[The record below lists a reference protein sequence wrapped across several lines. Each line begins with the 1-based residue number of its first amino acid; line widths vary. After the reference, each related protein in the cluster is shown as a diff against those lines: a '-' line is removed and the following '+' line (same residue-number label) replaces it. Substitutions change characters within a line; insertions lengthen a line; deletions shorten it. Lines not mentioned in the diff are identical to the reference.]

1 MNPNKQQEQLIENT
15 DGVYL
20 VDAGAGTGKTF
31 SITRRYMNI
40 LKDQEPEDIFLAT
53 FTRNA
58 AEEMS
63 DRIAAETD
71 YKASE
76 IYNAPISTF
85 HSHCQ
90 KILERH
96 GFNTPKKIGIND
108 ELEQIDPL
116 ESKIREEQY
125 FNEFYENFRA
135 NNPEHREFYILIRE
149 SSELLG
155 LLKSLASRGVIPE
168 EEGWFLDSE
177 EYLDGDWKEFRR
189 LFKEVNRPR
198 KTSSGQKQSI
208 LRQRMYS
215 YNYKEFPED
224 APEYNDIVGD
234 YGCKQVRKDFCRK
247 SFKEDRENLKDFIHD
262 IYYSYLKYCLQNN
275 FLNFGFLMALTYVT
289 LYRDEE
295 ARKDEKFDYI
305 MIDEF
310 QDTNEIQLKISM
322 LLADRPNICVVGD
335 WKQSIYSFQYAD
347 IDNIKSFETRINRII
362 SHLNSDKERV
372 SFSEINVEKI
382 NLVKNYRSSQKILD
396 ASEQAFTLKGNRYEE
411 VPEPDIVSLESE
423 ADIEDSKVGKYLCE
437 DEKEKLLAK
446 IQEVVNEN
454 DYDYSDIAVLS
465 RTRKTGL
472 KLQELGSEYNIP
484 VAYEG
489 GLELFNTEEAKLLLA
504 WMRAM
509 NDSRKGWAVIL
520 ERTGYSMTQAKKL
533 FEEKEIPENLI
544 DFRDKIEGLEFEA
557 QMRRIFAFYG
567 FENPVTEKVIDVLT
581 DTYKSS
587 FMTRSDLI
595 QFIEENI
602 NQREIYEV
610 DTSRDRDSVKV
621 QTIHGAKGLEYPV
634 VFIADVNYGT
644 FPSKNSSYGSID
656 FEEIIGL
663 RQRKIFDE
671 ENGYVF
677 DNWRSEILSKCVGGK
692 YDEERRLMY
701 VAMTR
706 AEEKLFISAEQEKES
721 RFFEELELE
730 EEFLDEKPEVQEK
743 TENERE
749 ELIVEKP
756 DSSRTRLV
764 STSEHVELDDELT
777 DNIERGNK
785 LHKFAEEFI
794 ENSRRPETEGEEK
807 IAEFIQGLE
816 GEIESEIEFTYPE
829 NGKVYTGRADII
841 SVTDEEVRVID
852 IKTSDNFSEAYED
865 QMELYE
871 KAFQALYPK
880 RKIETKIFE
889 I

>member
-15 DGVYL
+15 EGVYL

-31 SITRRYMNI
+31 SITKRYMNI
-40 LKDQEPEDIFLAT
+40 LENQEPEDIFLAT

-96 GFNTPKKIGIND
+96 GFNTPKKIGIDD

-125 FNEFYENFRA
+125 FEEFYENFRA
-135 NNPEHREFYILIRE
+135 NNPEYREFYIILRE

-168 EEGWFLDSE
+168 KEGWFLDSE

-247 SFKEDRENLKDFIHD
+247 SFKENRGKLKEFIHD

-295 ARKDEKFDYI
+295 AREDEKFEYI

-322 LLADRPNICVVGD
+322 LLAESPNICVVGD

-362 SHLNSDKERV
+362 SHLNRDRDRV
-372 SFSEINVEKI
+372 NFSEIDVEKI
-382 NLVKNYRSSQKILD
+382 NLKKNYRSSQKILD
-396 ASEQAFTLKGNRYEE
+396 ASEQAFTLKGNQYEE

-423 ADIEDSKVGKYLCE
+423 AEKEGSEVKKFLCE
-437 DEKEKLLAK
+437 DEKENLLAK
-446 IQEVVNEN
+446 IQEVVDEN
-454 DYDYSDIAVLS
+454 NYDYSDIAVLS

-520 ERTGYSMTQAKKL
+520 ERTGYSMTQAKKI
-533 FEEKEIPENLI
+533 FEDKEIPENLRE
-544 DFRDKIEGLEFEA
+544 FRDRIEGLEFEA

-567 FENPVTEKVIDVLT
+567 FENPVTEKIIDVLT
-581 DTYKSS
+581 DTFKSS
-587 FMTRSDLI
+587 FMTRTDLI

-610 DTSRDRDSVKV
+610 DTSRERDSVKV

-644 FPSKNSSYGSID
+644 FPSKNSNYAAID
-656 FEEIIGL
+656 FEEVIGL

-677 DNWRSEILSKCVGGK
+677 DKWRSEILSKCVGGQ

-706 AEEKLFISAEQEKES
+706 AEEKLYISAQQEKES
-721 RFFEELELE
+721 RFFKDLELE
-730 EEFLDEKPEVQEK
+730 EEFLDKDPKVQE
-743 TENERE
+743 ENESEKE
-749 ELIVEKP
+749 ELKVERP
-756 DSSRTRLV
+756 ESTRRRLIT
-764 STSEHVELDDELT
+764 TSEEAELDERLT
-777 DNIERGNK
+777 ENIERGDK

-794 ENSRRPETEGEEK
+794 EKNRRPETAEEKK
-807 IAEFIQGLE
+807 IAEFIEGLE
-816 GEIESEIEFTYPE
+816 GEIESEVKFSYPE
-829 NGKVYTGRADII
+829 NGKVYTGRADITA
-841 SVTDEEVRVID
+841 VTEEKVKVID
-852 IKTSDNFSEAYED
+852 IKTSDNVSDAYQD
-865 QMELYE
+865 QIELYE
-871 KAFQALYPK
+871 KAFKALYPD
-880 RKIETKIFE
+880 RKVVTEIFE